1 MREMLQRLAAA
12 GYPKASLSVQRRN
25 PAVRL
30 YRRLGFRVVKRTS
43 EEDVM
48 VCDLNDG
55 SADAEP

>member
-12 GYPKASLSVQRRN
+12 GYPKTSLSVQRRN